1 MRNDE
6 LFIGA
11 NNLLVDLDDNT
22 KITLKYK
29 SNIFTDISKIVS
41 NSSYT
46 IKLPNT
52 VHNQCVI
59 LHADLPTCDIPYS
72 RFRYDARY
80 FRNGVE
86 ILKDAKII
94 LLSTSD
100 VFEFVLSWG
109 NTSRFEPIVKE
120 GKTLNDLKERWE
132 YENVNSYTFPD
143 YCVHW
148 IRQERSISSYPVYA
162 DFFVPRMNYNFRS
175 SDETTWYHPAVK
187 AKWILDHIA
196 MDNGITFDIPSDR
209 MDRLNKMFIPLLT
222 KNDSIQYANRKVL
235 YLGFKKY
242 GNDDISSG
250 KPINLYFEDKE
261 FTCYYGS
268 VTRIEL
274 SGTNYISG
282 FHLNAPNMKLIL
294 SGEVKVF
301 CVKPSYPN
309 DARFIAY
316 TVKDGTI
323 NEIANISYTDIEEK
337 GNDDYYINFVFE
349 DVHTQVV
356 EESTDVMFA
365 LMGAGWIGSPGFV
378 GNRDLI
384 TVKPICDEIMP
395 SLDANVTN
403 GKGHFPVIAN
413 LPAIKQ
419 IDYVK
424 TIAAMLGLFAIPVE
438 DSDNV
443 IQFVSVDDIVANE
456 ADAYDWTHKVVAS
469 YRTNK
474 PKKLTY
480 TLPDFAQK
488 NYLKYKDDSTVK
500 GDYNGYIQVI
510 DATISE
516 MRDMLTIPFAGTD
529 MAGGTASIRLYSY
542 DSDGKSSLEKV
553 EPRILLIEN
562 NSGEAK
568 GIFTGLDFQSIIDT
582 FYSNYKD
589 VVMMPKVITEK
600 IEISDIELKSLDMTR
615 PVYLAQYGRF
625 YAIVDVKA
633 EDTGICECEL
643 LQL

>member
-6 LFIGA
+6 LYIS
-11 NNLLVDLDDNT
+11 NEYVDLDDNT

-29 SNIFTDISKIVS
+29 SNLFTDISKIVS

-52 VHNQCVI
+52 IKNQSI
-59 LHADLPTCDIPYS
+59 IFHADLPTCDIPFP
-72 RFRYDARY
+72 RFKYDARY

-120 GKTLNDLKERWE
+120 GKTLNDLKERSE
-132 YENVNSYTFPD
+132 YENVSSYNFPD
-143 YCVHW
+143 YCINW
-148 IRQERSISSYPVYA
+148 IRQERSISSYPVLS
-162 DFFVPRMNYNFRS
+162 DFFIPRLNYNFRS
-175 SDETTWYHPAVK
+175 SDETAWYHPAVK

-196 MDNGITFDIPSDR
+196 MDNDVTFIIPENR
-209 MDRLNKMFIPLLT
+209 MERLNEMFIPLLT
-222 KNDSIQYANRKVL
+222 RNDNKQYANSKDL
-235 YLGFKKY
+235 YLKFEY
-242 GNDDISSG
+242 YSNTDPNSG
-250 KPINLYFEDKE
+250 KPIDLYFENKD
-261 FTCYYGS
+261 FSSYYGA
-268 VTRIEL
+268 VTQI
-274 SGTNYISG
+274 TISNKEYVGG

-294 SGEVKVF
+294 SGEVKVT
-301 CVKPSYPN
+301 CVKHSYPN
-309 DARFIAY
+309 DARLIAY
-316 TVKDGTI
+316 TLKDGSV
-323 NEIANISYTDIEEK
+323 NEIVSISYTDIEEK

-365 LMGAGWIGSPGFV
+365 LMGAGWIGSPGFISIRNV
-378 GNRDLI
+378 MI
-384 TVKPICDEIMP
+384 IVAICDEVMP
-395 SLDANVTN
+395 SLNANITN
-403 GKGHFPVIAN
+403 GTGHYPIIPN
-413 LPAIKQ
+413 LPTIKQ
-419 IDYVK
+419 IDYIK

-456 ADAYDWTHKVVAS
+456 VNAYDWTHKVVAS

-474 PKKLTY
+474 PKKLNY

-500 GDYNGYIQVI
+500 GNYNGYIQVI

-568 GIFTGLDFQSIIDT
+568 GVFTGLDFQHIIDN